1 MVVGGMIVLIRI
13 WGVNCQ
19 QPLLEDYDGKIC
31 RTRLAAVAV
40 LAKLLMLKIDWGE
53 KPRNRA

>member
-1 MVVGGMIVLIRI
+1 MIFLIRI